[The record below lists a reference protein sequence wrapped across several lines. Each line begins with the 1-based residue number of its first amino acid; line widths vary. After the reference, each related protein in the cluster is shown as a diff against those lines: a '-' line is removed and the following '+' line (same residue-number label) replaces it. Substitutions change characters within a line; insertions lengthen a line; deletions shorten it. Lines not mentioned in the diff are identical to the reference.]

1 MIGKLSELQKEKNEQ
16 CTQRHELAVERL
28 RTIVTEETV
37 DAAYISYFQ
46 DCTLFLLELENTQR
60 KIEDGIWDSLNLEEK
75 SSLNRILYSAII
87 REKYQTS
94 YVNQDYACEKFGQEM
109 GQLLSLLYT
118 EIRAGI
124 PYVFEQR
131 KDYLTILYELFLEVY
146 TCFEGMSE
154 EENPVPKPEQIKEIL
169 YWYASDYCDVF
180 YADRI
185 LEQMDP
191 SADFAVQ
198 IIEKADLDKD
208 DYLYEFGEYISKNEL
223 GTAHHLRNLPQETLQ
238 KMADVYTEGYRV
250 GFINTGKDLSK
261 KSIVNIRYSL
271 GFERMVKAA
280 ILQFEKMGLKP
291 VIYRHATH
299 AVNKRGTVRVGYT
312 GGVANPQYD
321 YDHRQDSALF
331 LDGDFVQRKL
341 RAMQTSYEKYRELA
355 EVHGGPACIDTFG
368 ENPFSPVSKPEAY
381 ALSEAQQKLQTELDN
396 ESGQIVNRYIKGD
409 ERSFTII
416 AYPVPE
422 IGGNYEEIFR
432 EIVKINTLDYH
443 LYQEIQQTIINTLD
457 TCEWVEVKGRG
468 DNETDLLIHLHE
480 LTDPKKQTNFENCVA
495 DVNIPVGEVFTSPQ
509 LAGTGGILHVK
520 KVYLNGLQFRDLK
533 LVFDCGQ
540 VIDYTCSNFKTEE
553 ENRKYIEDNILHHHP
568 KIPMGEF
575 AIGTNTTAYVAA
587 LKYGIAD
594 KLPILIAEKMGPH
607 FAVGDTCYS
616 WAEDTPVYNPDGKE
630 IIARDNEIS
639 EMRKDDVSL
648 AYYGCHT
655 DITIPYDE
663 LGSIRVIDDEGEM
676 ISIIENGRFVL
687 PGTEELNRPFEN
699 LPLNINIS

>member
-37 DAAYISYFQ
+37 NAAYISYFQ
-46 DCTLFLLELENTQR
+46 DCTLFLLELENTR
-60 KIEDGIWDSLNLEEK
+60 KKLEDGSWDSLSLEEK
-75 SSLNRILYSAII
+75 RSLNRILYSDII
-87 REKYQTS
+87 GEKYQTS
-94 YVNQDYACEKFGQEM
+94 YANQDYACEKLGQEM

-198 IIEKADLDKD
+198 IIEKADLDED

-238 KMADVYTEGYRV
+238 KMADVYTEGYRI

-271 GFERMVKAA
+271 GFEKVICLA
-280 ILQFEKMGLKP
+280 IENFRKMGLKP
-291 VIYRHATH
+291 VIYRAASSVIT
-299 AVNKRGTVRVGYT
+299 KREHHKIGYY
-312 GGVANPQYD
+312 GAIANQQYE
-321 YDHRQDSALF
+321 YDHRQDQALF
-331 LDGDFVQRKL
+331 MDSDFVQRKL
-341 RAMQTSYEKYRELA
+341 RSMQNAYETYKNQA
-355 EVHGGPACIDTFG
+355 AVHGGPACIETFG
-368 ENPFSPVSKPEAY
+368 EEPFSPVTTPEAWT
-381 ALSEAQQKLQTELDN
+381 LTEVQQKLQVELDN

-422 IGGNYEEIFR
+422 IGADFPEIFA
-432 EIVKINTLDYH
+432 EIVKINTLDYK
-443 LYQEIQQTIINTLD
+443 LYERIQQTIIETLD
-457 TCEWVEVKGRG
+457 TCQWVEIKGKD
-468 DNETDLLIHLHE
+468 DNETDLIIHLHE
-480 LTDPKKQTNFENCVA
+480 LEDIKKQTNFENCVA
-495 DVNIPVGEVFTSPQ
+495 DVNIPVGEVFTSPV

-520 KVYLNGLQFRDLK
+520 RVYLNGLQFKDLK

-540 VIDYTCSNFKTEE
+540 VIDYSCANFEKEE
-553 ENRKYIEDNILHHHP
+553 ENRAYIEDNILHHHP

-575 AIGTNTTAYVAA
+575 AIGTNTTAYMAA
-587 LKYGIAD
+587 EKYGIAD

-616 WAEDTPVYNPDGKE
+616 WAEDTPVFNPDGRE

-639 EMRKDDVSL
+639 ILRKEDISL

-655 DITIPYDE
+655 DITIPYEE
-663 LGSIRVIDDEGEM
+663 LGSIRVIDEDGEGV
-676 ISIIENGRFVL
+676 SIIENGRFVL
-687 PGTEELNRPFEN
+687 QGTEELNIPFDR
-699 LPLNINIS
+699 